1 MPGKSLL
8 PYQRSWLVNELH
20 EWEAA
25 GLLQPGQAP
34 AILDNYQS
42 AESVSAEITSRI
54 ISALMS
60 TAVALV
66 VAGVLLL
73 ISFNWNALSD
83 ATKLIMIFGL
93 IIATY
98 LAAFSS
104 RRRGQLPA
112 SNALFFLGAAFYG
125 CGIMLISQMFQISGH
140 APDAFWWWA
149 IGTLPLAVMLE
160 SVLLHAL
167 LAGLLA
173 IWSGMEILG
182 GFEAVAGGRWSFR
195 FVSATAL
202 AMPLLVAPGFL
213 LAVRTSKPRLLW
225 IYVPLL
231 TFWLSM
237 QPVAWADLLNIPY
250 FNSLFFICSL
260 GGLLLLIAQSHQ
272 PRNAMSLP
280 WRTCGVIMTGSCL
293 LPLSF
298 YDSHA
303 DLLGESVEVTQGML
317 WQAVSILVLTCC
329 AFAAAFRWSA
339 YAFPDYLRRQR
350 FPMAINLL
358 MALMALMA
366 CWERLAAEALLPTL
380 LSNAVMLFFG
390 IWLLLLGI
398 REERGRPFA
407 AGVLYVL
414 LWTIIRYVDLFGE
427 AGGMLGASAL
437 FFTAGGILFASAW
450 YWKNYR
456 NEVKA

>member
-1 MPGKSLL
+1 
-8 PYQRSWLVNELH
+8 
-20 EWEAA
+20 
-25 GLLQPGQAP
+25 
-34 AILDNYQS
+34 
-42 AESVSAEITSRI
+42 
-54 ISALMS
+54 
-60 TAVALV
+60 
-66 VAGVLLL
+66 
-73 ISFNWNALSD
+73 
-83 ATKLIMIFGL
+83 
-93 IIATY
+93 
-98 LAAFSS
+98 
-104 RRRGQLPA
+104 
-112 SNALFFLGAAFYG
+112 
-125 CGIMLISQMFQISGH
+125 
-140 APDAFWWWA
+140 
-149 IGTLPLAVMLE
+149 
-160 SVLLHAL
+160 
-167 LAGLLA
+167 
-173 IWSGMEILG
+173 
-182 GFEAVAGGRWSFR
+182 
-195 FVSATAL
+195 
-202 AMPLLVAPGFL
+202 MPLLVAPGFL

-250 FNSLFFICSL
+250 FNPLFFSCSL

-380 LSNAVMLFFG
+380 LSNAVMPESSTYCSGPSFATWTSLVKLAVCWGPPHCFSPQAAFFSPVPG
-390 IWLLLLGI
+390 TGK
-398 REERGRPFA
+398 
-407 AGVLYVL
+407 
-414 LWTIIRYVDLFGE
+414 TT
-427 AGGMLGASAL
+427 GM
-437 FFTAGGILFASAW
+437 
-450 YWKNYR
+450 R
-456 NEVKA
+456 